1 MNDKRKLAN
10 RYELGD
16 LIGRGGMAEVFEAVD
31 TRLNRTVAIKILRDD
46 LARDPA
52 FIARFRR
59 EAQAAAALNHPTI
72 VAVYDTG
79 EEIEGEGRSA
89 TNVPYIVME
98 YVNGTTLRDIVKS
111 GRKLQTE
118 RALRI
123 SIGVLDALG
132 YSHSHGI
139 IHRDIKPANVMI
151 TKNGDVKVM
160 DFGIA
165 RALADTKATMT
176 GSTVLGTAHYLSPEQ
191 ARGESVDARSD
202 LYSAGVLLYELLTG
216 EPPFS
221 GDSPVSVAYQHV
233 SEYAAPPSSL
243 DSQIPNEIDTVV
255 LHALAKSPDD
265 RYQTAEEFQSD
276 VERVLQ
282 GIPTVAST
290 APKPKKMN
298 PNTKYTRTKPR
309 GNSVLVLLA
318 IAGIFVGGLTVWLAT
333 QIFGLSTG
341 DRITVPSLDGLT
353 LEKATVL
360 LIEEGL
366 VLGEVS
372 PENSERPIDTIIS
385 QIPQAGTSILAG
397 RGVDVVVSAGKSKVV
412 VPKLIGV
419 QTVEDARRILSDKG
433 LKLGPITEV
442 ESDSDKGVVISSDP
456 AAGSAVSAGTEVSL
470 SISSGLKI
478 VPQVVGLSEAQART
492 DLANLGFEV
501 QILQQVVTEQ
511 IGSVLAQAPKP
522 GTKSSEGALI
532 TITVGVPPG
541 TEIVIPLPP
550 PEIPTPTPTPTVTV
564 TVSPTPSET
573 SSPTP

>member
-1 MNDKRKLAN
+1 M
-10 RYELGD
+10 
-16 LIGRGGMAEVFEAVD
+16 
-31 TRLNRTVAIKILRDD
+31 
-46 LARDPA
+46 
-52 FIARFRR
+52 
-59 EAQAAAALNHPTI
+59 
-72 VAVYDTG
+72 
-79 EEIEGEGRSA
+79 
-89 TNVPYIVME
+89 
-98 YVNGTTLRDIVKS
+98 
-111 GRKLQTE
+111 
-118 RALRI
+118 
-123 SIGVLDALG
+123 
-132 YSHSHGI
+132 
-139 IHRDIKPANVMI
+139 
-151 TKNGDVKVM
+151 
-160 DFGIA
+160 
-165 RALADTKATMT
+165 
-176 GSTVLGTAHYLSPEQ
+176 
-191 ARGESVDARSD
+191 DARSD

-243 DSQIPNEIDTVV
+243 DAQIPNEIDTVV

-333 QIFGLSTG
+333 QIFGLSTN

-372 PENSERPIDTIIS
+372 PENSERPIDMIIS

-419 QTVEDARRILSDKG
+419 QSVEDARRILSDKG
-433 LKLGPITEV
+433 LKLGPIIEV

-532 TITVGVPPG
+532 TITIGVTPGTTIIVPP
-541 TEIVIPLPP
+541 PP
-550 PEIPTPTPTPTVTV
+550 IPTPTPTESVTE
-564 TVSPTPSET
+564 TTTPSPSPT
-573 SSPTP
+573 SSGTP

>member
-1 MNDKRKLAN
+1 MIEQKLAN
-10 RYELGD
+10 RYELGE
-16 LIGRGGMAEVFEAVD
+16 LIGRGGMAEVYEAQD
-31 TRLNRTVAIKILRDD
+31 TRLKRTVAIKILRSD

-79 EEIEGEGRSA
+79 EEIVGDKTNA

-118 RALRI
+118 RALKI
-123 SIGVLDALG
+123 TIGILDALS

-139 IHRDIKPANVMI
+139 IHRDIKPANIMI

-176 GSTVLGTAHYLSPEQ
+176 GGSTVLGTAHYLSPEQ
-191 ARGESVDARSD
+191 ARGENVDARSD

-216 EPPFS
+216 EPPFK
-221 GDSPVSVAYQHV
+221 GDSPVAVAYQHV

-243 DSQIPNEIDTVV
+243 DNAIPKEIDTVV
-255 LHALAKSPDD
+255 LHALAKSPDA
-265 RYQTAEEFQSD
+265 RYQSAEEFQSD

-282 GIPTVAST
+282 GLPTVAST

-298 PNTKYTRTKPR
+298 SNTKITRTKPR
-309 GNSVLVLLA
+309 GNSVLALLA
-318 IAGIFVGGLTVWLAT
+318 ISGIFVGGLTVWLAT
-333 QIFGLSTG
+333 QIFGFSTS
-341 DRITVPSLDGLT
+341 DRIIVPSLDGLT
-353 LEKATVL
+353 VEKATVL
-360 LIEEGL
+360 LLEEGL
-366 VLGEVS
+366 SLGQIS
-372 PENSERPIDTIIS
+372 PENSERPVDTIIS
-385 QIPQAGTSILAG
+385 QTPQAGTSITSG
-397 RGVDVVVSAGKSKVV
+397 TSVDVVVSAGKSKVV
-412 VPKLIGV
+412 VPRLIGL
-419 QTVEDARRILSDKG
+419 QSVEDARRVLSDKG
-433 LKLGPITEV
+433 LKIGPVTEV
-442 ESDSDKGVVISSDP
+442 ESDSDKGVVVGSDP
-456 AAGSAVSAGTEVSL
+456 AVGTAVSAGTEVAIT
-470 SISSGLKI
+470 ISSGLKI

-492 DLANLGFEV
+492 DLANLGFQV

-522 GTKSSEGALI
+522 GTKSSEGAVV

-541 TEIVIPLPP
+541 TVIVVP
-550 PEIPTPTPTPTVTV
+550 PTPTPTPVVTV
-564 TVSPTPSET
+564 TATATPSPSPTNS
-573 SSPTP
+573 

>member
-123 SIGVLDALG
+123 SIGVLDALA

-282 GIPTVAST
+282 GIPTAASV
-290 APKPKKMN
+290 APKPKKMS
-298 PNTKYTRTKPR
+298 PNTKFTRTKPR
-309 GNSVLVLLA
+309 GNSVLVMLA

-372 PENSERPIDTIIS
+372 PENSERPIDTIIN
-385 QIPQAGTSILAG
+385 QIPQAGNSILAG
-397 RGVDVVVSAGKSKVV
+397 RSVDVVVSAGKSKVV

-419 QTVEDARRILSDKG
+419 QSVEDARRILSDKG
-433 LKLGPITEV
+433 LKLGPIIEV

-492 DLANLGFEV
+492 DLANLGFQV

-532 TITVGVPPG
+532 TITVGVPPD
-541 TEIVIPLPP
+541 TEIIIPPPP
-550 PEIPTPTPTPTVTV
+550 PEIPTPTPTVTV